1 MIALCIIECRQT
13 MAHYCTHLCRQRTI
27 LHSIMAVV
35 PSREFRGAPILL
47 FLTTYIYSF
56 SELVVRWMLKVP
68 LEVNLLLPWQH
79 LLDIWTYLK
88 CLSITGKEFCTIF
101 CFAFTLVTKFFNH
114 RADVDCVDDHG
125 WTTMH
130 ETILGKSVEVAEYL
144 NKIRPK
150 MKFKAC
156 QQGRTSLHLAAFC
169 DSPKALLRYVIRM
182 IKHHYLVN

>member
-1 MIALCIIECRQT
+1 MLPT
-13 MAHYCTHLCRQRTI
+13 DNTTHGGRPI
-27 LHSIMAVV
+27 KGVS
-35 PSREFRGAPILL
+35 PSPYTPI
-47 FLTTYIYSF
+47 FLTTYIHF
-56 SELVVRWMLKVP
+56 SELVVRLMLKVP

-101 CFAFTLVTKFFNH
+101 CFAFNTLVTKFFNH

-169 DSPKALLRYVIRM
+169 DSPKALLRYIGGFQLEFVSISWVIDHM
-182 IKHHYLVN
+182 IC